1 MVKLCLYQYMVKL
14 CNMIIRYNCVTHKTK
29 KSVTYT
35 SALAR
40 ILGLNQNDK
49 IPAVG
54 VAGNTALVHM

>member
-1 MVKLCLYQYMVKL
+1 MVKL